1 MFYILLCCFLMWY
14 IFSDVYF
21 LIRREKRILRYL
33 SRNSSLK
40 NLEQSEKLW
49 KGSVFYEVILLKLN
63 QQRGKLNHILS
74 QKDFLKKLDLCLPRF
89 ERKLDI
95 ASVLVQV
102 APLLGL
108 LGTVTGMILT
118 FGALRDRT
126 LSNQDIADG
135 ISQALLT
142 TEFGLLLAIPGIFIG
157 LKLKRSL
164 VRIRYQMR
172 EILRAKY
179 D

>member
-1 MFYILLCCFLMWY
+1 
-14 IFSDVYF
+14 
-21 LIRREKRILRYL
+21 
-33 SRNSSLK
+33 
-40 NLEQSEKLW
+40 
-49 KGSVFYEVILLKLN
+49 
-63 QQRGKLNHILS
+63 
-74 QKDFLKKLDLCLPRF
+74 
-89 ERKLDI
+89 
-95 ASVLVQV
+95 
-102 APLLGL
+102 
-108 LGTVTGMILT
+108 MILT